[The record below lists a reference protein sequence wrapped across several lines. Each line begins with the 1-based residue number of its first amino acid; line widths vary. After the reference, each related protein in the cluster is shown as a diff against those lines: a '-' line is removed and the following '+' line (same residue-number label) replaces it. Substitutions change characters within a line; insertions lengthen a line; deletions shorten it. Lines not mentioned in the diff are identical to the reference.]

1 MLGVLYELGRAV
13 YKWAAGFA
21 IAWSFISALLVLIGG
36 DYIARWVPTTPFS
49 TFALLA
55 RAVDASTTIRA
66 LAMSALSMAFAV
78 AIIGMMGFLSSQY
91 YLSISFRTSVALLDL
106 AITSSLIQV
115 VLSAVSIAAG
125 ALGPGAALALGGFGA
140 LVIAAVTVYQMFYLA
155 GVQPPS

>member
-55 RAVDASTTIRA
+55 RAVDASITIRA
-66 LAMSALSMAFAV
+66 LVMSAVSVAFSV

-91 YLSISFRTSVALLDL
+91 LSISFRTSAALLDL

-125 ALGPGAALALGGFGA
+125 ALGPGAALVLGGFGA
-140 LVIAAVTVYQMFYLA
+140 LVIAAVAVYQMFYLA